1 MRMMSVA
8 FRIRRFLHLV
18 LMFAGVVLA
27 GRPDAAS
34 AEEARSVT
42 IALIAS
48 QDAAPYREVLDG
60 FRHYLTQHE
69 DRFNFDEQF
78 LQGDAAT
85 AADALQKAKQHGAQ
99 LLFTVGSLATQAAL
113 KEGGELPIVA
123 CLIVDATDLQ
133 KADNATGVV
142 LDFPVET
149 QLQWMQRFLP
159 QNRTVGVLFNP
170 QENQHKIEE
179 AARIAQTL
187 GIKLIAREVQ
197 SPKTLPDALNS
208 IAREADVLWGITD
221 QTVLSPQTIEA
232 ILLFSFRNKIPLAG
246 LSTPWVKAGAL
257 YALDRDY
264 TDLGAQCGEQ
274 ALQIVHGKRANT
286 LPPVPPRKVMYA
298 LNLKTARHMKI
309 DIPQTLIDGAQQVF
323 P

>member
-1 MRMMSVA
+1 MMSVVA
-8 FRIRRFLHLV
+8 FRIRGFLRLAMTFAFVALV
-18 LMFAGVVLA
+18 
-27 GRPDAAS
+27 GRPALGT
-34 AEEARSVT
+34 AEEEPSVT

-48 QDAAPYREVLDG
+48 HDAAPYREVING
-60 FRHYLTQHE
+60 FRQYLTQRE
-69 DRFNFDEQF
+69 SRFSFDEQF
-78 LQGDAAT
+78 LQGDAAK
-85 AADALQKAKQHGAQ
+85 ASEALQKAKQNGAQ
-99 LLFTVGSLATQAAL
+99 LLLTIGSIATQAAL

-133 KADNATGVV
+133 KAANATGVV
-142 LDFPVET
+142 MDFPVET
-149 QLQWMQRFLP
+149 QLQWLQRLLP

-170 QENQHKIEE
+170 HENQHKIEE
-179 AARIAQTL
+179 AARIAQSL
-187 GIKLIAREVQ
+187 GIRLIAREVQ

-208 IAREADVLWGITD
+208 LAREADVLWGITD
-221 QTVLSPQTIEA
+221 QTVLSPQTAEA
-232 ILLFSFRNKIPLAG
+232 ILLFSFRNRIPLAG

-274 ALQIVHGKRANT
+274 AWQIVHGRRANT

-298 LNLKTARHMKI
+298 LNLKTARYMKI
-309 DIPQTLIDGAQQVF
+309 DIPKTLIDGAQQVF